1 MMPRRTGYHLLVL
14 ASMCML
20 GAVLHAGPSVL
31 WTPDTPVPRA
41 DACPL
46 LEGVEFAVVKAN
58 EPKRDGYHWLHG
70 AAVCWH
76 NGKLYA
82 SFGHN
87 KGRENTAGEQARGR
101 VSSDGGR
108 TWGLTFT
115 IDAGDG
121 NLAISHGVLLSCRG
135 TLWAFQGAFYDD
147 FRRTHT
153 RAYILDEA
161 MGVWQPK
168 GVVVDGGFWPMQ
180 EPLKMDDGN
189 WIMAGARITKGY
201 TDKVANLPSVA
212 ISHGDD
218 LTVWDLIVI
227 PNDESVPEE
236 SIWGES
242 TITVDGPRVVNIS
255 RWGGGNP
262 VALVSSSSD
271 YGRTWTPTRPSN
283 LPMVASKPYAGTLST
298 GQRYLVCTTT
308 ADSGNRR
315 SPLTIA
321 VSRPGENVFSEVFRI
336 RDAVHGGPG
345 ESDSRA
351 KLSYPYAVEHEGR
364 LYVIYSNSGSRGG
377 NRNSAELA
385 IIPVVSLRTTTPSNA
400 HKGFT
405 TDDDIL
411 VGLWSFESLQGAV
424 ARDTKGPSNGRIRGN
439 PASASGVVG
448 NAIQLN
454 GRTDLV
460 TIPHTADLDFCEA
473 SFSISAW
480 VNVYTLDRG
489 QQMIMAKNV
498 YSAGRREWGL
508 MLDDDNRF
516 RFYLQ
521 QNGWQTVGSKTIPTP
536 GLWYH
541 LAVTMDAGR
550 VRLYVNGRPE
560 GDAVLGSSIPR
571 TTAPMTFGGIND
583 GGQLRQMLFGAIDE
597 ISLYRTALTAGALRT
612 LADKA
617 TTPHQVPEPPTPYE
631 LWTGGSM
638 PWSAEIPVLE
648 GVEFQVIK
656 EYEPRVDGYRFLH
669 GVGLAWHKGRLYAS
683 FGHNKGPENTGT
695 EEARGRFST
704 DGGKTWSEVF
714 TIESGRD
721 NRAVSHG
728 VFLSHEGTLWAFQ
741 GAFYNIM
748 ERIHTRAYTLDEAT
762 GQWQAKGVV
771 VDGGFWPMQ
780 EPLKMDDGNWI
791 MAGFAGGLPGVAVSH
806 GDDLTQWDLV
816 VIPKDPSVG
825 TIWGEST
832 VIVQGNRIIN
842 VSRYGE
848 QAVALVA
855 VSEDY
860 GRTWTPSKP
869 SNLPMATS
877 KPYTGTLSTGQHYL
891 ICTTTADSGGRRYP
905 LTIALTRP
913 GETEFSQ
920 IFRIRDAEHE
930 GPGESHPRAALA
942 YPYAVEHE
950 GHLYVGYSNSGG
962 GAGRE
967 GSGRELWNN
976 NSAELAVIPIASL
989 AVPAGTPER
998 DAREVRL
1005 WGGAEPFPPANRIAP
1020 LTDVSYHIVHPL
1032 TEGWEFLHGAAITEF
1047 EGVLFVSFAHN
1058 PGKENTKTETLRCR
1072 RSVDGGRTW
1081 TEPEFIGPGFR
1092 GEERHS
1098 HGVFLKHQGRLWAFA
1113 ARFGE
1118 GEPGRF
1124 RGLKT
1129 EAFVL
1134 NETTDQWESQG
1145 IVAQNCWPM
1154 DHPTPMDNGNWIMGG
1169 LDRNWRSVVAISR
1182 GRNLSQW
1189 DTIAIPYP
1197 EGTGFLETSIIV
1209 DGPNV
1214 TAFIRNAPT
1223 VAVAT
1228 SGDFGSTW
1236 SAVAQSNYPMSAA
1249 QPFASTLSTGQ
1260 RYLIS
1265 NIGNRDTLVIAVSR
1279 PGQSEF
1285 VRAWSIRNGRKPEV
1299 YYQGRTAG
1307 GAWAYPCAH
1316 EHDGKLYVVYS
1327 VQKLECEL
1335 AIIPIGALATD

>member
-1 MMPRRTGYHLLVL
+1 MSV
-14 ASMCML
+14 
-20 GAVLHAGPSVL
+20 AVFPAEPTVL
-31 WTPDTPVPRA
+31 WTPDTSVPKA
-41 DACPL
+41 DVCPL

-58 EPKRDGYHWLHG
+58 EPERDGYHWLHG

-76 NGKLYA
+76 DGKLYA

-101 VSSDGGR
+101 VSTDGGR
-108 TWGLTFT
+108 TWGPTFT

-121 NLAISHGVLLSCRG
+121 NLAVSHGVFLSCG
-135 TLWAFQGAFYDD
+135 ESLWAFQGAFYDD

-153 RAYILDEA
+153 RAYVLDQA
-161 MGVWQPK
+161 TGVWQPK
-168 GVVVDGGFWPMQ
+168 GVVVDAGFWPMQ

-189 WIMAGARITKGY
+189 WIMAGARIAKGY
-201 TDKVANLPSVA
+201 DDMEGNLPAVA
-212 ISHGDD
+212 ISHGED
-218 LTVWDLIVI
+218 LTRWDLVVI
-227 PNDESVPEE
+227 PSAEGVPAG

-242 TITVDGPRVVNIS
+242 TIVVDGPHILNIS
-255 RWGGGNP
+255 RWGQP
-262 VALVSSSSD
+262 IALASVSFD

-283 LPMVASKPYAGTLST
+283 LPMAASKPYAGVLST
-298 GQRYLVCTTT
+298 GQRYLICTTT

-321 VSRPGENVFSEVFRI
+321 VSRPGEEAFSRVFVI
-336 RDAVHGGPG
+336 RDAVHDGPG
-345 ESDSRA
+345 ESDRRA
-351 KLSYPYAVEHEGR
+351 RLSYPYAVEYDGK
-364 LYVIYSNSGSRGG
+364 LYVVYSNSGSRGG

-385 IIPVVSLRTTTPSNA
+385 IIPITALSTAASAKSSKQPMIADRA
-400 HKGFT
+400 
-405 TDDDIL
+405 L
-411 VGLWSFESLQGAV
+411 VGSWSFEDLGDAV
-424 ARDTKGPSNGRIRGN
+424 AQDTVGNHGRIHGHPK
-439 PASASGVVG
+439 PAPGVVG
-448 NAIQLN
+448 SAMRLN
-454 GRTDLV
+454 GSSDYVAIPHSPDLV
-460 TIPHTADLDFCEA
+460 LPRTT
-473 SFSISAW
+473 FSISAW
-480 VNVYTLDRG
+480 VNIYGLNRG
-489 QQMIMAKNV
+489 QQMIVAKNV
-498 YSAGRREWGL
+498 YSAGQREWGL
-508 MLDDDNRF
+508 MVDNDNRF

-521 QNGWQTVGSKTIPTP
+521 QDGWQTVGSKTIPTA

-550 VRLYVNGRPE
+550 ARLYVNGRLE

-597 ISLYRTALTAGALRT
+597 ISLYRTALTAGAVRT

-638 PWSAEIPVLE
+638 PWSAEIPVLK

-714 TIESGRD
+714 TIESGSN

-762 GQWQAKGVV
+762 DQWQAKGVV

-780 EPLKMDDGNWI
+780 EPLRMDDGNWI
-791 MAGFAGGLPGVAVSH
+791 MSGFAGGLPGVAISQ
-806 GDDLTQWDLV
+806 GDDLTKWDLV
-816 VIPKDPSVG
+816 VIPKDASVG
-825 TIWGEST
+825 KIWGEST

-913 GETEFSQ
+913 GEIEFSQ
-920 IFRIRDAEHE
+920 IFRIRGAEHE
-930 GPGESHPRAALA
+930 GPGESHPGAALA

-976 NSAELAVIPIASL
+976 NSAELAVIPIMSL
-989 AVPAGTPER
+989 AVPAGTPGG
-998 DAREVRL
+998 DARQVQL
-1005 WGGAEPFPPANRIAP
+1005 WGGPEPLPSANRIDP
-1020 LTDVSYHIVHPL
+1020 LMDVSYHIVHPL

-1047 EGVLFVSFAHN
+1047 KGTLFVSFAHN
-1058 PGKENTKTETLRCR
+1058 PGKENTRTETLRCR

-1081 TEPEFIGPGFR
+1081 TSPEFIGPGFP

-1098 HGVFLKHQGRLWAFA
+1098 HGVFLKHQDRLWAFA

-1124 RGLKT
+1124 PGLKT
-1129 EAFVL
+1129 EAFIL

-1154 DHPTPMDNGNWIMGG
+1154 DHPTPMDNDNWIMGG

-1182 GRNLSQW
+1182 GRDLTQW

-1197 EGTGFLETSIIV
+1197 EGTGFLETSVIV
-1209 DGPNV
+1209 DGANV
-1214 TAFIRNAPT
+1214 TAFIRNSPT

-1228 SGDFGSTW
+1228 SQDFGRSW
-1236 SAVAQSNYPMSAA
+1236 SAVGQSNYPMSAA

-1299 YYQGRTAG
+1299 DYQGRTAG
-1307 GAWAYPCAH
+1307 GAWAYPCAY
-1316 EHDGKLYVVYS
+1316 EHDDKLYVVYS
-1327 VQKLECEL
+1327 VRKLECEL
-1335 AIIPIGALATD
+1335 AIIPIGALAAD